1 MSKRRGKVAPEYEE
15 FVFGKHRKE
24 GFAWA
29 DIRPI
34 LRAQKVQDKVFHR
47 ASLIT
52 IDDRESFYR
61 RKKTAMARVESVAD
75 TTKDTLLAFVNAFPD
90 FSSLHPFY
98 RELAETLLDV
108 GRIRQDLK
116 RLQRSAELISTI
128 CRKNLR
134 QMQKGSRADFVEHK
148 RTEVY
153 GRVGS
158 ILDELDPS
166 LRRLES
172 ARIAL
177 KQVPVLDLDTPVVV
191 VAGFPN
197 VGKSA
202 FVSRICSAKP
212 KIAPYPFTTQ
222 GIILGHAQ
230 LGGREVQVVDTPG
243 ILDRPAADRN
253 AIEQRA
259 LAAIG
264 NLGDAVVFLFDPT
277 EGAFANMEKQE
288 HLLAEVRS
296 LFKRRLIIE
305 VENKM
310 DAKTTKSA
318 RMRMSALTGKGVDE
332 VVAHIT
338 SVLPKRGAVP
348 AWAAEEE

>member
-15 FVFGKHRKE
+15 FVFGRTRDE
-24 GFAWA
+24 GFSWA

-34 LRAQKVQDKVFHR
+34 LRAEKLQDKVFHR

-52 IDDRESFYR
+52 IEDRESFYR
-61 RKKTAMARVESVAD
+61 RKKTAMARVESVGD
-75 TTKDTLLAFVNAFPD
+75 TSKDTLLAFVAAFPD
-90 FSSLHPFY
+90 FSKLHRFHY
-98 RELAETLLDV
+98 ELCATLIDLARV
-108 GRIRQDLK
+108 RQDLK
-116 RLQRSAELISTI
+116 RVQRAAELISTV
-128 CRKNLR
+128 CRKNLK
-134 QMQKGSRADFVEHK
+134 QMQKGSRADFVEAK
-148 RTEVY
+148 RREVY

-158 ILDELDPS
+158 IMKELDPS

-172 ARIAL
+172 ARVAL
-177 KQVPVLDLDTPVVV
+177 KQVPALDVALPTVV

-202 FVSRICSAKP
+202 LVSRICSAKP

-230 LGGREVQVVDTPG
+230 IGGREVQVVDTPG
-243 ILDRPAADRN
+243 LLDRPADERN

-264 NLGDAVVFLFDPT
+264 NVGDVVVFLFDPT
-277 EGAFANMEKQE
+277 EGAVADMQKQA
-288 HLLAEVRS
+288 HLLAEVRA
-296 LFKRRLIIE
+296 LFKMRLIVE
-305 VENKM
+305 VENKA
-310 DAKTTKSA
+310 DEKRLKSS
-318 RMRMSALTGKGVDE
+318 RMKMSALTGEGVDE
-332 VVAHIT
+332 LVALIA
-338 SVLPKRGAVP
+338 SILPARGAVP